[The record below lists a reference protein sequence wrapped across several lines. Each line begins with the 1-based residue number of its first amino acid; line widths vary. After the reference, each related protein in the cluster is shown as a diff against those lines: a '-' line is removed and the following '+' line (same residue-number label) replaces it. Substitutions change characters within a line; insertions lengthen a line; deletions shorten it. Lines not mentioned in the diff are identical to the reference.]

1 MRGGRR
7 SRWKLDIR
15 TRHVRLGF
23 RALLCPGPWGHCGE
37 GVPVINRCICKSL
50 GSYKVLTPLSPAAVL
65 SPPIRYAHAG
75 EADPKV
81 LLTTSRDPSS
91 RLVQFAKVWAGGECE
106 GRGHV
111 Q

>member
-50 GSYKVLTPLSPAAVL
+50 GSYKVLTPPFTCCCPI
-65 SPPIRYAHAG
+65 PPHQVR
-75 EADPKV
+75 
-81 LLTTSRDPSS
+81 S
-91 RLVQFAKVWAGGECE
+91 C
-106 GRGHV
+106 GRGGPQGAADHLTRP
-111 Q
+111 QQ